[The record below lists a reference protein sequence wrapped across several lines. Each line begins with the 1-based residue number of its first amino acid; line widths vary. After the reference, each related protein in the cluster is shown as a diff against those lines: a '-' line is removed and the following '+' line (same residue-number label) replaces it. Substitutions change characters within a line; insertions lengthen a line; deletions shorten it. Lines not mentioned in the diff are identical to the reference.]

1 MGNWEQ
7 KDYLGKEIG
16 PTGESSTEG
25 TPGKMTIWYSET
37 NPSLHETLV
46 ITFF

>member
-1 MGNWEQ
+1 MGNWKQ
-7 KDYLGKEIG
+7 KDYLGKETDL
-16 PTGESSTEG
+16 TGESSIEG
-25 TPGKMTIWYSET
+25 TPGKMTIWYSEI